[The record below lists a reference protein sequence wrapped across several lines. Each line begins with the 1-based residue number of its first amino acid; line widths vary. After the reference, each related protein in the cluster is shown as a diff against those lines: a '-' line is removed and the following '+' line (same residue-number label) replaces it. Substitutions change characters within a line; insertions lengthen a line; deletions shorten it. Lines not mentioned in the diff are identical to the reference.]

1 MLNSVCKYDIIKDV
15 WKKGCLIVKD
25 KYLQMTQ
32 SPIPGLVLRL
42 SVPTIISMLV
52 TSLYNMVDTYYVGM
66 MENTN
71 ATAAVGAV
79 FSFMSL
85 IQAFGFFFGHG
96 SGNYISRKLGAKE
109 GDKAGVMAANGFFL
123 ALIFGFVIMI
133 VGFLFLTPISA
144 ILGGMSEEAGEI
156 DEILPY
162 IESYLFYIL
171 IGAPYMTA
179 SLVLNNQLRFQGNA
193 FYAMIGIA
201 SGAVLN
207 VALDPLFM
215 FVFDMGV
222 AGAALA
228 TIISQFAGFVILYIG
243 VARSGN
249 VKIKLRNFRPTWEY
263 LKEICRGGFPSLC
276 RQGLASVA
284 TICLSFVASAYG
296 AASEYGRAATL
307 AGISVTTRIMQFA
320 SAALIGFGQ
329 GFQPIC
335 GFNYGA
341 KNYRRVSQAFW
352 FCLCLSGVALVVLAI
367 PLTIFTPRLIT
378 LFRDDPNVVAVGT
391 LCMRLQCVVLP
402 LNAWHTL
409 SNMMLQATGS
419 ALPASILAAARQGL
433 FFIPLLFLFAGLWG
447 VTGIQITQAVSDV
460 LSFLIAI
467 PLAFSFFRKMRR
479 MENENKKSAP
489 A

>member
-1 MLNSVCKYDIIKDV
+1 
-15 WKKGCLIVKD
+15 
-25 KYLQMTQ
+25 MTQ

-42 SVPTIISMLV
+42 SVPTVISMLV

-66 MENTN
+66 LKNTN

-79 FSFMSL
+79 FSFMTL

-96 SGNYISRKLGAKE
+96 SGNYISRKLGARE

-123 ALIFGFVIMI
+123 AFLFGILLMILGFV
-133 VGFLFLTPISA
+133 FLTPLSA
-144 ILGGMSEEAGEI
+144 LLGGMSGESGEV
-156 DEILPY
+156 DEVLPY
-162 IESYLFYIL
+162 IKSYLSYIL
-171 IGAPYMTA
+171 VGAPYMTA

-193 FYAMIGIA
+193 FYAMLGIT

-207 VALDPLFM
+207 VALDPIFM
-215 FVFDMGV
+215 FVLDMEV

-249 VKIKLRNFRPTWEY
+249 VKIKFRNFRPTLEY
-263 LKEICRGGFPSLC
+263 LKEIFKGGFPSLC

-284 TICLSFVASAYG
+284 TICLSFAASAYG
-296 AASEYGRAATL
+296 AASVYGRAATL
-307 AGISVTTRIMQFA
+307 AGVSVTTRIMQFA

-341 KNYRRVSQAFW
+341 KNYRRVSEAFR
-352 FCLCLSGVALVVLAI
+352 FCLILSTSVLIVAAI
-367 PLTIFTPRLIT
+367 PLGIFTPQLIA

-391 LCMRLQCVVLP
+391 LCMRLQCLVLP
-402 LNAWHTL
+402 LSALLTL
-409 SNMMLQATGS
+409 SNMMLQATGN
-419 ALPASILAAARQGL
+419 ALPASILSAARQGL
-433 FFIPLLFLFAGLWG
+433 FFIPFLFGFSALWG

-460 LSFLIAI
+460 FSFLIAI
-467 PLAFSFFRKMRR
+467 PFTFSFFRKMRH
-479 MENENKKSAP
+479 MEKENKKSGP
-489 A
+489 VSKE

>member
-1 MLNSVCKYDIIKDV
+1 
-15 WKKGCLIVKD
+15 
-25 KYLQMTQ
+25 MTQ

-66 MENTN
+66 LEDTN
-71 ATAAVGAV
+71 ATAAVGAA
-79 FSFMSL
+79 FSFMTL

-96 SGNYISRKLGAKE
+96 SGNYISRKLGARE
-109 GDKAGVMAANGFFL
+109 GEKAGIMAANGFFL
-123 ALIFGFVIMI
+123 AFIFGVIIMI
-133 VGFLFLTPISA
+133 LGFIFLTPISA
-144 ILGGMSEEAGEI
+144 LLGGMSYDGGEV

-162 IESYLFYIL
+162 IESYLFYIV

-193 FYAMIGIA
+193 FYAMIGIT
-201 SGAVLN
+201 SGVVIN

-215 FVFDMGV
+215 FVFGMKV
-222 AGAALA
+222 PGAALA
-228 TIISQFAGFVILYIG
+228 TIVSQFVGFVILYIG

-249 VKIKLRNFRPTWEY
+249 VKIQLKNFKPTGEY
-263 LKEICRGGFPSLC
+263 LKEIFRGGFPSLC

-284 TICLSFVASAYG
+284 AICLNFAASVYG
-296 AASEYGRAATL
+296 AASEYGRAAML

-320 SAALIGFGQ
+320 SSALIGFGQ

-341 KNYRRVSQAFW
+341 KNYKRVSEAFR
-352 FCLCLSGVALVVLAI
+352 FCLFLSGAVLIVAAI
-367 PLTIFTPRLIT
+367 PLAVFAPQLIA
-378 LFRDDPNVVAVGT
+378 LFRDDPNVIAAGT
-391 LCMRLQCVVLP
+391 LCMRLQCAVLP
-402 LNAWHTL
+402 LNAWLTL
-409 SNMMLQATGS
+409 SNMMLQATGC

-433 FFIPLLFLFAGLWG
+433 FFIPLLFIFAGLWG
-447 VTGIQITQAVSDV
+447 VTGIQMTQAASDV

-467 PLAFSFFRKMRR
+467 PLALSFFRKMRR
-479 MENENKKSAP
+479 MEEEKKRACT